1 MKAFNKKPDARKI
14 TGIAL
19 FVALEVAL
27 CFITNYVQFGAV
39 NINLALFPI
48 VIGACVFGPWI
59 GLILGLLNGLITI
72 FAPATLAFISLSPAA
87 TVFVCLFKTSL
98 AGFLGGL
105 FYKLIAKKNTLIAA
119 FVAAVTVPVVN
130 TFVFILGSYIFF
142 ADLFATV
149 NTEGKNM
156 FVFLIT
162 TFIGLNFLIEVISNL
177 VIDPAICKAIKL
189 IPREKSKTEAH
200 EEARAIMEDIEK
212 SETEAKTADASETV
226 NDVSEVEIVYDPD
239 KE

>member
-1 MKAFNKKPDARKI
+1 MKAFHQKPDARKI

-19 FVALEVAL
+19 FIALEVAL
-27 CFITNYVQFGAV
+27 CFITNYVQFGSV

-48 VIGACVFGPWI
+48 VIGACVYGPWI
-59 GLILGLLNGLITI
+59 GLILGAINGLITI

-87 TVFVCLFKTSL
+87 TVFVCLFKTAL

-105 FYKLIAKKNTLIAA
+105 FYKLVAKKNTLVAA
-119 FVAAVTVPVVN
+119 FVAAITVPVVN

-142 ADLFATV
+142 ADVFSAV
-149 NTEGKNM
+149 NTEGKNL

-162 TFIGLNFLIEVISNL
+162 TFIGINFLIEIISNL

-189 IPREKSKTEAH
+189 IPRKKRKTENNETAETLTETA
-200 EEARAIMEDIEK
+200 EEENR
-212 SETEAKTADASETV
+212 
-226 NDVSEVEIVYDPD
+226 D
-239 KE
+239 K